1 MQQKESHIYAG
12 SGVSQRPNLYIIW
25 KGCFNMCDKN
35 TKKSRKKITSRQIV
49 ALAGVVLLAALYLVT
64 LVVAIFDQDNSGR
77 LFQICLVCTIAIPL
91 LVWVYIWMYG
101 KLSGKHTMADLDL
114 GREDRD
120 DSQSPDA

>member
-1 MQQKESHIYAG
+1 ME
-12 SGVSQRPNLYIIW
+12 
-25 KGCFNMCDKN
+25 DKN
-35 TKKSRKKITSRQIV
+35 KEKSGKKMNSRQV
-49 ALAGVVLLAALYLVT
+49 AALIGVVLLAALYLVT
-64 LVVAIFDQDNSGR
+64 LVVAIFDRDNSGR
-77 LFQICLVCTIAIPL
+77 LFQICLVGTIAIPL

>member
-1 MQQKESHIYAG
+1 ME
-12 SGVSQRPNLYIIW
+12 
-25 KGCFNMCDKN
+25 DKN
-35 TKKSRKKITSRQIV
+35 KEKSEKKMNSRQV
-49 ALAGVVLLAALYLVT
+49 AALIGVVLLAALYLVT
-64 LVVAIFDQDNSGR
+64 LVVAIFDRDNSGR
-77 LFQICLVCTIAIPL
+77 LFQICLVGTIAIPL

>member
-1 MQQKESHIYAG
+1 MLSRVLAFHRRLIYI
-12 SGVSQRPNLYIIW
+12 LYGKDVLTCAIKIRR
-25 KGCFNMCDKN
+25 KAE
-35 TKKSRKKITSRQIV
+35 KKSLPS
-49 ALAGVVLLAALYLVT
+49 LYLVT

-77 LFQICLVCTIAIPL
+77 LFQICLVGTIAIPL

-120 DSQSPDA
+120 DSQSPEA

>member
-1 MQQKESHIYAG
+1 ME
-12 SGVSQRPNLYIIW
+12 
-25 KGCFNMCDKN
+25 DKN
-35 TKKSRKKITSRQIV
+35 MEKSGKKMNSRQV
-49 ALAGVVLLAALYLVT
+49 AALIGVALLAALYLVT

-77 LFQICLVCTIAIPL
+77 LFQICLVGTIAIPL

-114 GREDRD
+114 GRENRD

>member
-1 MQQKESHIYAG
+1 MEK
-12 SGVSQRPNLYIIW
+12 SG
-25 KGCFNMCDKN
+25 
-35 TKKSRKKITSRQIV
+35 KKMNSRQV
-49 ALAGVVLLAALYLVT
+49 AALIGVALLAALYLVT

-77 LFQICLVCTIAIPL
+77 LFQICLVGTIAIPL

-114 GREDRD
+114 GRENRD